1 MTRYIMQKVKVSVIM
16 PAYNSEVYIRES
28 IDSVLAQSFS
38 DFELIVV
45 DDGSTDTTA
54 AIVESYTDR
63 RIRLI
68 RQPNQGV
75 SVARNTGLEAAKG
88 EFITFLDSDDLC
100 YPDFLK
106 NLYHL
111 IQSNQTEMSF
121 SNYSESFLAEDMHK
135 TDVSKIRNFIKE
147 KLLGTRILTSDS
159 QIDGLPVHINSVMIA
174 KTLIERYRLQ
184 FLPNVRM
191 YEDGNFLFKTFLAA
205 RKICGTYTCLEHYR
219 RHPGSASFMLE
230 GVKEATPIDLHEN
243 ELEFAEQYGLPGEFI
258 RRVQRY
264 EAFKTLKILWKQKKR
279 DEAAHYVKEQKNVLL
294 QFAET
299 GERFSDRWICRLLL
313 IAVPK
318 CGK

>member
-1 MTRYIMQKVKVSVIM
+1 MQTVKVSVIM
-16 PAYNSEVYIRES
+16 PAHNRETFIRDS
-28 IDSVLAQSFS
+28 MDSVLAQTFT

-75 SVARNTGLEAAKG
+75 SVARNTGLEAARG
-88 EFITFLDSDDLC
+88 EFITFLDSDDLY

-106 NLYHL
+106 TLYRL

-121 SNYSESFLAEDMHK
+121 SNYTESNQAEDMHK

-147 KLLGTRILTSDS
+147 KLFGTRILTSDS
-159 QIDGLPVHINSVMIA
+159 QIDGLPMHINSVMIA
-174 KTLIERYRLQ
+174 KTLIERYHLR

-191 YEDGNFLFKTFLAA
+191 YEDGNFLFKAFLAA
-205 RKICGTYTCLEHYR
+205 KKICGTYTCLEHYR

-230 GVKEATPIDLHEN
+230 GVKEATPIDLRDN
-243 ELEFAEQYGLPGEFI
+243 ELEFAEQYGLNGEFI
-258 RRVQRY
+258 RRVKRY
-264 EAFKTLKILWKQKKR
+264 DAFKTLKIIWKHKKR
-279 DEAAHYVKEQKNVLL
+279 DEAARYAKEHQTALS
-294 QFAET
+294 QFAAT
-299 GERFSDRWICRLLL
+299 GEEFRDRWICRLLL
-313 IAVPK
+313 FAVPK
-318 CGK
+318 VQE